1 MRKLIILLSILSL
14 CLAACSKKSDKD
26 HKEDKAAASKT
37 VDLGETAPDDSGEK
51 AETPRDKKP
60 SKKED
65 AKRENVKRPSKETAE
80 KEDKEAEDKEAK
92 EREWARKNEEASK
105 NPDGTPKRGKPAAEE
120 EFEEAQKAK
129 AEKETK
135 KPTKDEEEPAPAEQN
150 EPLDFADDD
159 VETANADDQPAPP
172 PPPREAKPK
181 PALNIEK
188 YINIRELREQT
199 AYSGALAEDWL
210 LGQNND
216 ARYTSAR
223 LATDKPE
230 QLGFTV
236 QVWKPGNE
244 ANASKRFNDLF
255 KQSFGGQK
263 ITGVATEAFIAS
275 HHNIHELGFYE
286 KSKRSAVLLSCSEEI
301 CSKEQLKSI
310 ALVIQRRL

>member
-1 MRKLIILLSILSL
+1 MRKLVILLAILAL
-14 CLAACSKKSDKD
+14 CFTTGCSKKKK
-26 HKEDKAAASKT
+26 KEVEEPASNSKT
-37 VDLGETAPDDSGEK
+37 VDLGETAPEDSDEK
-51 AETPRDKKP
+51 AEAPKDKKP
-60 SKKED
+60 SRKDD
-65 AKRENVKRPSKETAE
+65 AKREGRKRPPKDDADEG
-80 KEDKEAEDKEAK
+80 DKEAK

-129 AEKETK
+129 AEKEDKK
-135 KPTKDEEEPAPAEQN
+135 KPKAEEESAPEAQDN
-150 EPLDFADDD
+150 TIDFDDD
-159 VETANADDQPAPP
+159 TETADAQPAP

-199 AYSGALAEDWL
+199 SYSGALAEDWL
-210 LGQNND
+210 LGQNTD
-216 ARYTSAR
+216 ARYSSAR

-301 CSKEQLKSI
+301 CSKDQLKSI
-310 ALVIQRRL
+310 ALVILRRL

>member
-1 MRKLIILLSILSL
+1 MRKLIILLSILTL
-14 CLAACSKKSDKD
+14 CFTMGCSKKNK
-26 HKEDKAAASKT
+26 KEAAEPPASSKT
-37 VDLGETAPDDSGEK
+37 VDLGETAPDESEEK
-51 AETPRDKKP
+51 AEAPKDKKN
-60 SKKED
+60 SKKDKDE
-65 AKRENVKRPSKETAE
+65 AKRDGKKRPSKEAADND
-80 KEDKEAEDKEAK
+80 DKKAQ

-120 EFEEAQKAK
+120 QFEEAQKAK
-129 AEKETK
+129 AEKEDKK
-135 KPTKDEEEPAPAEQN
+135 KPKAEEEPAPEAQDN
-150 EPLDFADDD
+150 TLDFTDDD
-159 VETANADDQPAPP
+159 VETANADDQPAPPP

-199 AYSGALAEDWL
+199 SYSGALAEDWL
-210 LGQNND
+210 LGQNTD
-216 ARYTSAR
+216 ARYSSAR
-223 LATDKPE
+223 LATDKPD

-263 ITGVATEAFIAS
+263 ISGVASDAFIAS

-286 KSKRSAVLLSCSEEI
+286 KSKRSAVLLSCSEEV
-301 CSKEQLKSI
+301 CSKDQLKSI
-310 ALVIQRRL
+310 ALVILRRL